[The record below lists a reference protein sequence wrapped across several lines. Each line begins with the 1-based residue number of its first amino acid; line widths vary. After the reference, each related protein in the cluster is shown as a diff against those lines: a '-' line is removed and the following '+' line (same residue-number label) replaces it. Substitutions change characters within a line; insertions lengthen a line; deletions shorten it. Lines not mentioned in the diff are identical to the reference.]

1 MRARCQLP
9 CALAPVAFAEMA
21 IALPPLVWSPFTV
34 TVPLSSVLSA
44 RVTDKA
50 LGEVFGMRFPG
61 TGLPGLEL
69 VGTFI
74 SADLGR
80 TFAVCHGRG
89 EGVVIELDVD
99 VAGFDRVVATVDDP
113 EAIVAELS

>member
-1 MRARCQLP
+1 MSAAATDDRAPRERVLELP
-9 CALAPVAFAEMA
+9 HLRLAARVWGRAGERPTLALHGWLDNAASFDGLAP
-21 IALPPLVWSPFTV
+21 
-34 TVPLSSVLSA
+34 
-44 RVTDKA
+44 RV
-50 LGEVFGMRFPG
+50 
-61 TGLPGLEL
+61 PGLEL

>member
-1 MRARCQLP
+1 
-9 CALAPVAFAEMA
+9 MA
-21 IALPPLVWSPFTV
+21 HIRIDKTEQTLTV
-34 TVPLSSVLSA
+34 DLSAVEVVESLHRDLTVPLSSVLSA

-69 VGTFI
+69 VGTII

-80 TFAVCHGRG
+80 TVAVCHGRG

>member
-1 MRARCQLP
+1 MG
-9 CALAPVAFAEMA
+9 AFDLIDPMIRGGA
-21 IALPPLVWSPFTV
+21 IALFLLWIA
-34 TVPLSSVLSA
+34 LLWRDHRAVLSA